1 MILLN
6 YLKQT
11 QLGPYTMCLL
21 FLKQAYIVFKL
32 QPNFNRLDRYAVCHL
47 KAYYSVIT
55 INYTVITI

>member
-1 MILLN
+1 
-6 YLKQT
+6 
-11 QLGPYTMCLL
+11 MCLL